1 MPSDWRDDKQYD
13 HFDDLGVSGLAWEC
27 LRRNSRYR
35 DDYELM
41 REGGGAPAD
50 GAPNGVRPPRRWP
63 GRGRHMSS

>member
-35 DDYELM
+35 DD
-41 REGGGAPAD
+41 
-50 GAPNGVRPPRRWP
+50 
-63 GRGRHMSS
+63 